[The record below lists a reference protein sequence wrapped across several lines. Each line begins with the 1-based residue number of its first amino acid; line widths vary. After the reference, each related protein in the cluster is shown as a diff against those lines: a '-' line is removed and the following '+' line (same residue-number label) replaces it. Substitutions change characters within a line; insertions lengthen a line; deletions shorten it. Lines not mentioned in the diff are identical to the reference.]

1 MVVDT
6 REQAVEFNAVIRDR
20 LAAAG
25 HVDDE
30 LVLTTSVG
38 ERIGAGDRIATRRND
53 RNLAVANRD
62 TWVVTAVGR
71 RGGLVVI
78 PADDGTGSVAGVV
91 TPADRRPQVLP
102 EDYVSEHVELA
113 YAVTAHGAQGD
124 TVTAAHLVSASTP
137 APRPRT
143 SG

>member
-1 MVVDT
+1 M
-6 REQAVEFNAVIRDR
+6 
-20 LAAAG
+20 
-25 HVDDE
+25 
-30 LVLTTSVG
+30 
-38 ERIGAGDRIATRRND
+38 
-53 RNLAVANRD
+53 
-62 TWVVTAVGR
+62 
-71 RGGLVVI
+71 
-78 PADDGTGSVAGVV
+78 
-91 TPADRRPQVLP
+91 LP